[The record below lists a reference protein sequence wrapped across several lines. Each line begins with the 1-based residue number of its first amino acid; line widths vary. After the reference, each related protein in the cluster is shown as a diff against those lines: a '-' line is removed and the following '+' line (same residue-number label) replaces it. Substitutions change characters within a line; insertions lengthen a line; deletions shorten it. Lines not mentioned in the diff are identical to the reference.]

1 MGLTRNEFIMVAVL
15 LAGTLLAVLNQTLL
29 SPALPAIMGSLQV
42 DATTVQWLTSGYS
55 LVEAVVIPLSA
66 YLIGRFSTRQ
76 LFLSGITIFTAGSL
90 LAALAPSF
98 PFLLAGR
105 MLQALCTGMVMP
117 MVMTVILLV
126 FPREKR
132 GSAMGVIG
140 LIIGF
145 APAVGP
151 SAAGMLVDSVG
162 WRALFAII
170 TVLSVLV
177 LIAGIVFL
185 KNYGNFQR
193 TTFDKLS
200 VLLSSV
206 GLVCL
211 LYGLSS
217 FTSSENLAVTGALI
231 VAGLVLLVLY
241 VRRQLHLEVPMIR
254 VSILKIRPYATAV
267 VVVVLV
273 QAALMGTG
281 VITPLYIQGILGQSA
296 TVSGF
301 VMLPGA
307 VGGALLGLVAGR
319 LFDRY
324 GVRRVIIPGCI
335 VTLLGAVGL
344 VLLGMESNIL
354 FVAGAYTLLSLGLQ
368 FTMTP
373 INTWGLN
380 SVPNDVLQHTQGLS
394 NTLNQVAASFG
405 TAMLVSL
412 SALGP
417 LVTPGAGA
425 LEQSFMGDHIAFTTT
440 ASLLLVVV
448 LVILVFVRD
457 SKSSKQSAV
466 AVVRENA
473 AGLGLDDSLCV
484 RGLMNPAAAY
494 VSDAASMREVISIM
508 AKTDTNAVS
517 VVDAEGKLVGFVTDG
532 DVAKYLGKNDMSL
545 FDATLN
551 LYRVSD
557 EEGTPSRLIDLMD
570 LNVMSIATKR
580 VVCVSPDTPIDEAC
594 HMLAEKR
601 IKKMP
606 VVENGK
612 LVGAI
617 SRRNIIHG
625 IANTVE

>member
-1 MGLTRNEFIMVAVL
+1 MVAVL
-15 LAGTLLAVLNQTLL
+15 LSGTLLAVLNQTLL

-76 LFLSGITIFTAGSL
+76 LFLTGISIFTAGSL
-90 LAALAPSF
+90 LATFAPSF

-151 SAAGMLVDSVG
+151 SLAGLLVDSVG
-162 WRALFAII
+162 WRALFAI
-170 TVLSVLV
+170 VSALSVIV
-177 LIAGIVFL
+177 LLAGIVFL

-217 FTSSENLAVTGALI
+217 FTSSDNLAVTGALI

-241 VRRQLHLEVPMIR
+241 VRRQLHLEVPMLA

-267 VVVVLV
+267 IVVVLV

-296 TVSGF
+296 TISGF

-324 GVRRVIIPGCI
+324 GVRRVIVPGT
-335 VTLLGAVGL
+335 VATLCGAAGL
-344 VLLGMESNIL
+344 VMLGMDSSIL
-354 FVAGAYTLLSLGLQ
+354 FVAGAYTVLSLGLQ

-380 SVPNDVLQHTQGLS
+380 SVPNNMLQHTQGLS

-417 LVTPGAGA
+417 HAAPGADA
-425 LEQSFMGDHIAFTTT
+425 LTQSFMGDHIAFCTT
-440 ASLLLVVV
+440 ATLLLVVA
-448 LVILVFVRD
+448 LVIFVFVRD
-457 SKSSKQSAV
+457 SKKAAIGAV
-466 AVVRENA
+466 AMVR
-473 AGLGLDDSLCV
+473 AGEGAVHVADQLCV
-484 RGLMNPAAAY
+484 RELMNPEAACVKDSAT
-494 VSDAASMREVISIM
+494 MREVISIM
-508 AKTDTNAVS
+508 AKTETNAVS
-517 VVDAEGKLVGFVTDG
+517 VVDGEGMLVGFVTDG
-532 DVAKYLGKNDMSL
+532 DVAQYLGKNDMSL

-557 EEGTPSRLIDLMD
+557 EEGTPSRLVNLMG

-580 VVCVSPDTPIDEAC
+580 VVCVSPDTPLDEAC
-594 HMLAEKR
+594 HILAEKR

-606 VVENGK
+606 VVEDGK